1 MLRYAERA
9 VETMIAGGARL
20 DQIEAHIDEL
30 PLDSEERST
39 LWLLA
44 WAAETN
50 SAIRRRIVVG
60 EHALPRHP

>member
-1 MLRYAERA
+1 MLRYAKRA
-9 VETMIAGGARL
+9 VETMIARGARL
-20 DQIEAHIDEL
+20 DQIEAHIDAL

-50 SAIRRRIVVG
+50 SAIHRRIVVG
-60 EHALPRHP
+60 DYVPPRHS

>member
-1 MLRYAERA
+1 MLRSAERA

-30 PLDSEERST
+30 PLDSEERSA

-60 EHALPRHP
+60 EHAPRRPS

>member
-1 MLRYAERA
+1 
-9 VETMIAGGARL
+9 MIAGGARL

-30 PLDSEERST
+30 PLDSEERSA

-60 EHALPRHP
+60 EQAPRRPS